1 MSSNGQANVSSHD
14 EVQEASAQEENV
26 LRRVAGMPLVSS
38 AYDMAANAY
47 NSTKGSHPYVKS
59 FCDAAEK
66 GMKTLKEVVVGTAHP
81 ILTKLEPQIAAANVY
96 ASRGLDALEEKLPIL
111 QMSADK
117 VASDTKEMVSSTVAS
132 AKDAI
137 AGKLSGVVG
146 MTKEAVQDGME
157 ATKSAIGQSLT
168 TVMESR
174 MGQIAVSGAEA
185 MLGRSEDLIDEY
197 LPITDEEL
205 AEIEAVAK
213 DGSVVVPVQQRERQ
227 EYLVRLGC
235 LSSRLRQ
242 RAYLHAVA
250 KIRRARQRIHK
261 SLSQLQQIIHM
272 IEYMKQGVGQTF
284 HEGERKLSQMLIEW
298 NKANPEAKDSK
309 DMTQLEVESQTLTM
323 FQYLIHHLQTVS
335 QTLVSSIQGFPS
347 SLEDKVQTV
356 SQSTGELHAAA
367 STVRSFQDL
376 PGSLLAQSCQTVQ
389 KSREYMDEL
398 LEYVTHNTPLSWLVG
413 PFVLSGKL
421 PAEVSEPA
429 D

>member
-1 MSSNGQANVSSHD
+1 MSSNSQGNMSSRD
-14 EVQEASAQEENV
+14 KVQEASAQEENV
-26 LRRVAGMPLVSS
+26 LRRVVSMPLVSS
-38 AYDMAANAY
+38 ACDMAANAY

-59 FCDAAEK
+59 VCDAAEK
-66 GMKTLKEVVVGTAHP
+66 GMKTLKEVAVSTAQP
-81 ILTKLEPQIAAANVY
+81 ILTKLEPQIAAANEY

-117 VASDTKEMVSSTVAS
+117 VASDTKEMVSSKVAS

-146 MTKEAVQDGME
+146 MTKEAVQDGVE

-205 AEIEAVAK
+205 AEITAAAK
-213 DGSVVVPVQQRERQ
+213 DGNVVPVQQCEQQ
-227 EYLVRLGC
+227 EYLVRLGS

-250 KIRRARQRIHK
+250 KIRRARQRIHE

-284 HEGERKLSQMLIEW
+284 HEGEKKLSQMLIEW
-298 NKANPEAKDSK
+298 NKANPEAKDNK
-309 DMTQLEVESQTLTM
+309 DMAQLEVESQTLTM
-323 FQYLIHHLQTVS
+323 FQYLIHRLQTVS

-347 SLEDKVQTV
+347 SLEDKVQKV
-356 SQSTGELHAAA
+356 GQSTGELHAAA

-376 PGSLLAQSCQTVQ
+376 PSTLLAQSRQTVQ
-389 KSREYMDEL
+389 KAQEYMDEL